1 MSFPRTPVLDRFQ
14 RINEGPPPSVAWRGS
29 MGNVENGG
37 LAVVDERCVGV
48 NRLEINSAFWAT
60 AWEADSEAYLTLT
73 DLPDSPYD
81 YSHLRLWVRM
91 AQREYPLFPG
101 QILPVG
107 YFLSYTHHYD
117 AVPCAL
123 ALRGRY
129 FDETGN
135 YTDAVLWADHAVAP
149 LTVGAGLGVRVTGE
163 TLRAFVRLPGGQWTQ
178 VGVADDSRFSAGGY
192 GGVQMELGIW
202 GFTDFGGGNYSPGS
216 DGGLHLAPRS
226 FRLRVKDV

>member
-1 MSFPRTPVLDRFQ
+1 
-14 RINEGPPPSVAWRGS
+14 

-48 NRLEINSAFWAT
+48 DRVQINSAFWAT
-60 AWEADSEAYLTLT
+60 VWEADLEAYLTLT

-81 YSHLRLWVRM
+81 YSHLRLWGRM
-91 AQREYPLFPG
+91 VQQEYPLFPG

-107 YFLSYTHHYD
+107 YFLEYIHHYD
-117 AVPCAL
+117 AAPCAL
-123 ALRGRY
+123 ALGSRY
-129 FDETGN
+129 FNEAGYYTG
-135 YTDAVLWADHAVAP
+135 AVLWADYAVDA
-149 LTVGAGLGVRVTGE
+149 LTVGAGLGVRVAGE
-163 TLRAFVRLPGGQWTQ
+163 QLLAFVRPPGQAGWGC
-178 VGVADDSRFSAGGY
+178 VGGGTDSRFSAGGY
-192 GGVQMELGIW
+192 SGVQMELGIW